1 MGAEAAT
8 GDLLRRGREALAAA
22 DWDVAR
28 ACFEEALAVEESAEA
43 LDGLAQA
50 AHYLGDYD
58 RAIALGE
65 RAFAA
70 HRARGA
76 VGEAARVARWLAF
89 FYFAVH
95 ANLAA
100 ANGWMA
106 RAESLLE
113 GAEESVD
120 HGWLA
125 LDRAPWSSDATERS
139 KQAMAALA
147 IARRFGDRD
156 LEFGAIA
163 LLGETHVAAG
173 RVAEG
178 MTLLDEAMAAASGG
192 EVRAVSSIGEIY
204 CRMLSACEHALDV
217 RRAEEWLAV
226 AGRFV
231 AWRDFVPPTCRTH
244 YGGILVA
251 IGRWPEA
258 EAELLGAIRVFE
270 GGFRAARLLP
280 LVRLAELRVRQG
292 RYEEAERLLEGVEW
306 HPAARRALAAIA
318 LARGD
323 PALAS
328 ELAGLCL
335 EGADP
340 ADPACVPVLEL
351 LLGAQLDR
359 GDLGAAA
366 ATLHRLAELA
376 RNPAFGRAAAAA
388 ELAAGRLRAAEGDA
402 RAASH
407 LRAALEAFSA
417 LGLPLEAARARLEL
431 AAVLAASARE
441 AAIAEARLALRAFER
456 LGALHDAD
464 RAAALLRD
472 LGAAGRV
479 RPRRSGTLTARETE
493 VLALLAAGC
502 SNAEIGARLYIS
514 PRTAEHHVASI
525 LAKLDVRSRAE
536 AAAYA
541 VRERPAGPVSE

>member
-1 MGAEAAT
+1 MEAGAAT

-22 DWDVAR
+22 DWERAR
-28 ACFEEALAVEESAEA
+28 ACFDDATASSESAEA

-50 AHYLGDYD
+50 LHFLGDYD
-58 RAIALGE
+58 RAIELSE

-70 HRARGA
+70 YRRRGVRGDA
-76 VGEAARVARWLAF
+76 SRLARWLAF
-89 FYFAVH
+89 MHGAVRG
-95 ANLAA
+95 NAA
-100 ANGWMA
+100 VANGWMA

-113 GAEESVD
+113 GAEESVE
-120 HGWLA
+120 HGRLA
-125 LDRAPWSSDATERS
+125 LDRAPFSSDATERG
-139 KQAMAALA
+139 KHATAALA

-156 LEFGAIA
+156 LEFGALA
-163 LLGETHVAAG
+163 LLGETYVAAG
-173 RVAEG
+173 RVADG
-178 MTLLDEAMAAASGG
+178 MTLLDEAMAAVTGG
-192 EVRAVSSIGEIY
+192 EVADVASIGEIY

-217 RRAEEWLAV
+217 TRAEQWLAV

-251 IGRWPEA
+251 IGRWAEA

-270 GGFRAARLLP
+270 GGLRAARLLP

-292 RYEEAERLLEGVEW
+292 RFEEAERLLEGIEW
-306 HPAARRALAAIA
+306 HPAGRRALAAIA

-323 PALAS
+323 PALAG
-328 ELAGLCL
+328 ELAGVCL

-340 ADPACVPVLEL
+340 ADPACAPVLEL
-351 LLGAQLDR
+351 LLDAQLAR

-366 ATLHRLAELA
+366 GTLRRLAELA
-376 RNPAFGRAAAAA
+376 GSSSHGRAAAGA

-402 RAASH
+402 RATSH
-407 LRAALEAFSA
+407 LRAALEGFSA
-417 LGLPLEAARARLEL
+417 LDLPLEAARARLAL
-431 AAVLAASARE
+431 AAALRAGAPDAAV
-441 AAIAEARLALRAFER
+441 AEARLALRAFER
-456 LGALHDAD
+456 LGAVRDAD

-472 LGAAGRV
+472 LGATGRV
-479 RPRRSGTLTARETE
+479 RPRRGGALTTRETE
-493 VLALLAAGC
+493 VLSVLAAGC
-502 SNAEIGARLYIS
+502 SNAEIGERLFIS
-514 PRTAEHHVASI
+514 RRTAEHHVASI

-541 VRERPAGPVSE
+541 VRERPAGPVAE